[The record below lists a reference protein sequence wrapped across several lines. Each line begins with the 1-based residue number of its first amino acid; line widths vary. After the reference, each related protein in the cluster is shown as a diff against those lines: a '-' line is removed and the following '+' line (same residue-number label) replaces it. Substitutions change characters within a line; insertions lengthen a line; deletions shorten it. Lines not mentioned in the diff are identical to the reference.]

1 MPAFSPSYKA
11 KLELSDWDLISGYN
25 VLGGLY
31 MTAMHMTIV
40 TFCISYRG
48 YAMVGC

>member
-11 KLELSDWDLISGYN
+11 KLDLSDWDLISGYN

-31 MTAMHMTIV
+31 MTIV